1 MESNTVNTAE
11 QNKDNSFKVY
21 IALVVLGIL
30 GVFVFI
36 LSKPSNTEPDS
47 ATDTLVETT
56 PSEEFPSSPNYSLL
70 EISEHSSESD
80 CWLAV
85 EGQVYDVTEFIP
97 SHPGGDKILAGC
109 GKDATNLFTV
119 EGSGGREHSSTAK
132 QLLENYKIGEL
143 VN

>member
-1 MESNTVNTAE
+1 MESNTVNAAE
-11 QNKDNSFKVY
+11 QNKDNNFKVY
-21 IALVVLGIL
+21 IALAVLGIL

-36 LSKPSNTEPDS
+36 LSKSSNIEPNN
-47 ATDTLVETT
+47 ATDVLVETA
-56 PSEEFPSSPNYSLL
+56 PNEKISASPNYSSL

-119 EGSGGREHSSTAK
+119 DGSGGRKHSNTAK
-132 QLLENYKIGEL
+132 QLIEDYKIGEL